1 MYFFFNWRVVALQ
14 CCVDFCHTPT
24 RISRR
29 YWMSPPSLT
38 SLPPPTLSQPSGLSQ
53 STGFELSAPHRTFPP
68 AVHFRTWQCT
78 CSMLPPQFAHPSL
91 PSARTL
97 EPLFLAK
104 GGTPWLST
112 IVYRN
117 NWGRSKCVSALG
129 ILWSYADSY
138 GKMDQDRDLKCPA
151 IRRYCWQHWIVSQ
164 AMRVKYYLSPWS
176 EMTSMK
182 IL

>member
-29 YWMSPPSLT
+29 YWMSPPSWT

-91 PSARTL
+91 PS
-97 EPLFLAK
+97 
-104 GGTPWLST
+104 
-112 IVYRN
+112 
-117 NWGRSKCVSALG
+117 VSASLFSASVSPLLPCWLNFMIPSSPQDCECSG
-129 ILWSYADSY
+129 LKKIQFHLILTEASH
-138 GKMDQDRDLKCPA
+138 
-151 IRRYCWQHWIVSQ
+151 I
-164 AMRVKYYLSPWS
+164 
-176 EMTSMK
+176 
-182 IL
+182 